1 MFYNSFIFLLK
12 FHIISGHNAAV
23 LCVYTIVASML
34 FSALTLAEMTV
45 LKCLYISS
53 WSKMAMIEDDF
64 LAKIITEVNTIITG
78 ICIFVRIYL
87 EEPISNF
94 HYMKL
99 RGFDDMHTPAM
110 NQWFNTINK
119 W

>member
-1 MFYNSFIFLLK
+1 MVKS
-12 FHIISGHNAAV
+12 HIILGHNAAV
-23 LCVYTIVASML
+23 ICVYTIVASML

-64 LAKIITEVNTIITG
+64 LAKIITEVNIVITG

-87 EEPISNF
+87 EEPTSNF

-99 RGFDDMHTPAM
+99 TGFEDMNTQAV
-110 NQWFNTINK
+110 NLWFSTINFV
-119 W
+119 

>member
-1 MFYNSFIFLLK
+1 MVKS
-12 FHIISGHNAAV
+12 HIILGHNAAV
-23 LCVYTIVASML
+23 LCVYTIVASMI

-64 LAKIITEVNTIITG
+64 LAKIITEVNTVITG